1 MPSTNLREKLG
12 GMIWEPTD
20 LDTTTYFRFDGAS
33 FLAPVAVMECTPR
46 PSDCCAEWPTTKKW
60 NKGANTLRFAAAT
73 NSFNANVKAKTVEMT
88 EATEA
93 ARTSESAWKSITYTN
108 WLIHISASAIKC
120 RHTQGPLL

>member
-1 MPSTNLREKLG
+1 MPSTNLREKLD

-20 LDTTTYFRFDGAS
+20 LDITTYFRFDGAS
-33 FLAPVAVMECTPR
+33 FLAPVAVMECTP
-46 PSDCCAEWPTTKKW
+46 SDCCAEAPTTRKG
-60 NKGANTLRFAAAT
+60 NKGVNTLRFAAAT
-73 NSFNANVKAKTVEMT
+73 NSFNANVKTKTVEMT

-108 WLIHISASAIKC
+108 WLIHISASTIKR